1 MTSTVRLT
9 LRQFVA
15 ASMSDT
21 VTDFHAEAERLVA
34 QMPPEDRDV
43 YLMQALVG
51 VINDLV
57 GQRRRSAFDALTYE
71 TTNTGTSHMRGE
83 NQTCT
88 AGSGVGPSRVSQ
100 LKNHWNDLLNAVGLS
115 ADGGRKRVG
124 DMTYADLDVN
134 IAHRE
139 KLARYPSQ
147 ATKRKKSS
155 GTASGKLVLKKARSS
170 NPSAL
175 TMPSKPWP

>member
-1 MTSTVRLT
+1 MTTTVRLT

-139 KLARYPSQ
+139 KLARENFARAEQFRVLQKLIVEQGVELVSQ
-147 ATKRKKSS
+147 IEVK
-155 GTASGKLVLKKARSS
+155 
-170 NPSAL
+170 
-175 TMPSKPWP
+175 